1 MNFMKYHYYNTIKGK
16 VEGMSRTH
24 VDNVYYDDICMV
36 VKINDYSLKT
46 LLNNVTINPIVDGE

>member
-1 MNFMKYHYYNTIKGK
+1 MNFMKYHYYNTIKCK
-16 VEGMSRTH
+16 VEEMSRKH

-36 VKINDYSLKT
+36 VKINDYSHKT